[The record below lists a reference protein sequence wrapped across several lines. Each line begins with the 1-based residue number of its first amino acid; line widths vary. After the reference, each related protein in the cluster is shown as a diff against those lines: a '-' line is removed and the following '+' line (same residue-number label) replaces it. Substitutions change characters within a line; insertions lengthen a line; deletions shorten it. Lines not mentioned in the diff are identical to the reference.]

1 MRRLFCA
8 ALLAACAAAAPPF
21 PLRMASGERDLARYR
36 ENGANV
42 AALSPGGG
50 GLTQLATY
58 AEVAPHAM
66 PPGHPLRAEI
76 ERRRSEFR
84 EQIRQASRLGLAIC
98 ISTDEIQIPTP
109 VFDALRS
116 SITRTDD
123 PRRVDLEKEEFW
135 KIYRAKYREVLREFP
150 EIAYVQVRTGENYSH
165 LLNGYTGLLIA
176 ERDFSPTR
184 SETYIRNMQRL
195 IDETRRI
202 VVDEFHRKLIWRTW
216 DLGNYGFHASPTVYD
231 RVFSGIRRREG
242 LIVSIKYTHTDF
254 WRYND
259 FNPNIDS
266 RGLDQIVEFQCARE
280 YEGKGAFP
288 DYVGEEH
295 AAAMRYIRQ
304 RGAVGVAIWHFGG
317 GWGGPHLQNDR
328 WVRLNIYAT
337 SRLAQ
342 DPDLSPRRLAEEWA
356 AQEFGAKAARRVAD
370 MLLLSDDCV
379 LAFNYIAPY
388 ARRHEG
394 WLPNRNILR
403 DDIIRGEKQLGGEGG
418 LRLLYADSKDALDEA
433 CAEKRKA
440 VELAARILS
449 TFDAARKDI
458 VAERGEQTFTEAR
471 NSLVYLHSLAT
482 LMSHYVQGMF
492 RYYQWK
498 DTGAESSRRAAR
510 EQLELWRKAWASY
523 RAEIPRLP
531 GTASLYR
538 SQNNQRPDSTEGAME
553 STCEAARKDLAP
565 EAAK

>member
-1 MRRLFCA
+1 MHRAIIFCA
-8 ALLAACAAAAPPF
+8 ALLAAAAAAAPPF
-21 PLRMASGERDLARYR
+21 ALRMASGEQDLARYR

-42 AALSPGGG
+42 AALSPRGG

-58 AEVAPHAM
+58 AEVAPRAL
-66 PPGHPLRAEI
+66 PPGHPLRVEI
-76 ERRRSEFR
+76 ERSRKEFR
-84 EQIRQASRLGLAIC
+84 DQIREASRLGLAVC

-116 SITRTDD
+116 SITRADD
-123 PRRVDLEKEEFW
+123 PRRVDIEKEEFW

-165 LLNGYTGLLIA
+165 LFDGYTGLLIA
-176 ERDFSPTR
+176 EKDFNTTR
-184 SETYIRNMQRL
+184 SDTYIRNMQRL

-216 DLGNYGFHASPTVYD
+216 DLGNHGFHASPAVYD
-231 RVFSGIRRREG
+231 RVFAGITHREG

-259 FNPNIDS
+259 FNPNIG
-266 RGLDQIVEFQCARE
+266 RGGIEQIVEFQCARE

-295 AAAMRYIRQ
+295 AAAMRYIRR
-304 RGAVGVAIWHFGG
+304 RGAAGVAIWHFGG
-317 GWGGPHLQNDR
+317 GWGGPHLKNDR
-328 WVRLNIYAT
+328 WVRLNIYTT
-337 SRLAQ
+337 SRLAR

-418 LRLLYADSKDALDEA
+418 LRLLYEGSKDALDEA
-433 CAEKRKA
+433 CAEKRQA
-440 VELAARILS
+440 VELAARMLS
-449 TFDAARKDI
+449 MFDAAR
-458 VAERGEQTFTEAR
+458 GEQPFVEAR

-482 LMSHYVQGMF
+482 VMSHYVQGMF

-498 DTGAESSRRAAR
+498 DTGAEPARREAR
-510 EQLELWRKAWASY
+510 EQLELWRKAWDGY

-538 SQNNQRPDSTEGAME
+538 SQNSQRPDSTEGAME
-553 STCEAARKDLAP
+553 STCEAARQDLDQARR
-565 EAAK
+565 